1 MTPESELAPVRR
13 QAIDAVKVMFD
24 RAVEHYPKSLEI
36 ADNKE
41 DVENTT
47 LSSGGPLQDCEFGM
61 ILLLVREWLGDGFL
75 DDSGIPSEKFD
86 WVITSLVESTISRLL
101 KPNLK
106 NEGGGGGKRTAF
118 FTGEPYTQHSRGKK
132 YSANLDAAM
141 IVLSFLALAVKH
153 LDEPLSQ
160 ASHSLQLRDVELPG
174 WVKSQRDVALH
185 IIIEGLRYATECR
198 VVPGDKFIGFTCDPE
213 SKRERPTDGC
223 LEEDVDRLFFTWTAC
238 ETINDMIGWREDY
251 LAPRSAALPPL
262 AVSELNHLIGDL
274 QTTLHQAADWCANVF
289 LEKFKNLELPDPTD
303 LVAKID
309 ELGVDGVPS
318 VDQQYSIDQ
327 LKTIVQNV
335 YHLSQYA
342 AIRSLVPQKIELHE
356 VKTISDKLDVL
367 VKQSIIGS
375 KLDEA
380 RNPKLFST
388 LTREYNLGKSNLDP
402 YVDDAWYPLVM
413 RSLSGLLARTLD
425 DFGSRFSR
433 REVFELTVSFRR
445 SLQEH
450 FRNMIKRRPVGGSVG
465 VDGKLWSF
473 VSGQP
478 YVLYATQRTIFAL
491 MKYEEFLTAVEDF
504 QKEEPD
510 AEKKEAELAMIFA
523 RQFSEFF
530 KPAIRELLAQATPPP
545 VVAAILPPTDPLDI
559 PLPEEPWAAE
569 VIRRWL
575 GSVTEDFKESQIANT
590 VDTMASRLRLVEINA
605 KGYIPS
611 EELNQPKNERK
622 RNGALEQW
630 DVLNKEYEKIRESG
644 ELGKR
649 LSDLE
654 NWEAS
659 ELKLILF
666 DHLIRNYLRRF
677 RTIEKLLKDEPT
689 EEWKLIQEAIQT
701 QENISKLDPTGS
713 LL

>member
-24 RAVEHYPKSLEI
+24 RALEHYPKSLEVK
-36 ADNKE
+36 DNKE

-47 LSSGGPLQDCEFGM
+47 LSSSGPLQDCEFGM
-61 ILLLVREWLGDGFL
+61 ILLLAREWLGNDFF
-75 DDSGIPSEKFD
+75 DESGSTSERFE
-86 WVITSLVESTISRLL
+86 WVIRSLVDSTITRLL

-106 NEGGGGGKRTAF
+106 NEGGGGKRTAF
-118 FTGEPYTQHSRGKK
+118 FTGEPYTQHSRGRK

-141 IVLSFLALAVKH
+141 IVLAFLALAVKH

-160 ASHSLQLRDVELPG
+160 ADHSLQPRDVDLPG
-174 WVKSQRDVALH
+174 WVKSQRDAAIF

-198 VVPGDKFIGFTCDPE
+198 VVAGGKFIGFTCDPDSNRE
-213 SKRERPTDGC
+213 SPTDGC
-223 LEEDVDRLFFTWTAC
+223 LEEEVDRLFFTWTAC
-238 ETINDMIGWREDY
+238 ETINDMIDWRKEY
-251 LAPRSAALPPL
+251 LAPRSAELPPT
-262 AVSELNHLIGDL
+262 AVSELNDLIGEL
-274 QTTLHQAADWCANVF
+274 ETTLHQAADWCESVF

-318 VDQQYSIDQ
+318 TDQQQSIDQ
-327 LKTIVQNV
+327 LKEIVQNV

-342 AIRSLVPQKIELHE
+342 AIRSLVPQKIELYE

-375 KLDEA
+375 RLDEA

-413 RSLSGLLARTLD
+413 RSLSGLLSRTLD
-425 DFGSRFSR
+425 DFGGRFSR

-450 FRNMIKRRPVGGSVG
+450 FRNMNKRRPVGGSAG
-465 VDGKLWSF
+465 ADGKLWSF

-491 MKYEEFLTAVEDF
+491 MKYEEFLIAVEDF
-504 QKEEPD
+504 QKQEPD
-510 AEKKEAELAMIFA
+510 SEKREGELAMLFA

-530 KPAIRELLAQATPPP
+530 KPAIRELLAQATPPT
-545 VVAAILPPTDPLDI
+545 VVAALSPPPQPLDI
-559 PLPEEPWAAE
+559 PLPDEPWAAE
-569 VIRRWL
+569 VIRRWMA
-575 GSVTEDFKESQIANT
+575 SVTEDFKESQIANT
-590 VDTMASRLRLVEINA
+590 VDAIAGRLRLVELNA
-605 KGYIPS
+605 KRYIPS
-611 EELNQPKNERK
+611 EELEQPKNKRK
-622 RNGALEQW
+622 RDGALEQW
-630 DVLNKEYEKIRESG
+630 DVLTKEYEKICESG
-644 ELGKR
+644 DLGKR
-649 LSDLE
+649 LSALE
-654 NWEAS
+654 NWETN
-659 ELKLILF
+659 EVKQILF

-677 RTIEKLLKDEPT
+677 ETIEKLLKDEPT
-689 EEWKLIQEAIQT
+689 EEWKLIQDAIQT
-701 QENISKLDPTGS
+701 QESISKLDPIGS
-713 LL
+713 LV